1 MRLFSSKD
9 DDDYDDNSN
18 SVFKPGIKILV
29 EVISFGP
36 LGATVYVVAEGH
48 SADALPPEDAE
59 WPVLAEGLINQQE
72 LAYYR
77 DARDNVEVVLGEIL
91 PAYVERVR
99 DVDDK
104 LGIALRAFGGRRK
117 ATDLGGQIMEVLEA
131 SPDGTFGL
139 GDKSSPAEIAAE
151 FPGTSKSTFKKALSA
166 LFKKGVIERP
176 GATVI
181 QLKQ

>member
-1 MRLFSSKD
+1 ML
-9 DDDYDDNSN
+9 
-18 SVFKPGIKILV
+18 KPGMQILV

-91 PAYVERVR
+91 PAYVERLR

-131 SPDGTFGL
+131 SADGTFGL
-139 GDKSSPAEIAAE
+139 GDKSSPSEIAAE
-151 FPGTSKSTFKKALSA
+151 FPGTSKSTFKKAVSA

-176 GATVI
+176 GATEI
-181 QLKQ
+181 QLKQK